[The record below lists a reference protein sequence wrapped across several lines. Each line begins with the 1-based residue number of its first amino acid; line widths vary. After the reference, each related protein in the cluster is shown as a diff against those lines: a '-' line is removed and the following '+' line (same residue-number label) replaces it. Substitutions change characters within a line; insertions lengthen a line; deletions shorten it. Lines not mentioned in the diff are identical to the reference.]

1 MNAAVGAHWDS
12 LRGFLALHY
21 RFNRK
26 LDTPFWKDCRAGV
39 DLASGEVMLAAYRD
53 GAPLVARPDRALLED
68 SLFRT
73 GFFGLL
79 GVDNVLLGQGVPARI
94 LTPDASA
101 IEAFERWTTNLR
113 SLLARALP
121 QREALD
127 AYTRALDE
135 GRGSRSPA
143 AR

>member
-1 MNAAVGAHWDS
+1 
-12 LRGFLALHY
+12 
-21 RFNRK
+21 
-26 LDTPFWKDCRAGV
+26 
-39 DLASGEVMLAAYRD
+39 MLAAYRD

-101 IEAFERWTTNLR
+101 IEAFERWTTDLR